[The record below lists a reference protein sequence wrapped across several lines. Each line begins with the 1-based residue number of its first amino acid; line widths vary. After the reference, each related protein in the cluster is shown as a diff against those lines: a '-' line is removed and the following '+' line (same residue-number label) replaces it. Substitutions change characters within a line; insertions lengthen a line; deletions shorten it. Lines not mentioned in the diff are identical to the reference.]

1 MCLLIIAVTPFIIFV
16 LFRENPDVRVCLLC
30 NILDDTAIKSN
41 VDHYENG
48 FFRFIRGKGLF
59 KKN

>member
-16 LFRENPDVRVCLLC
+16 LFRENPDVRVGLLC
-30 NILDDTAIKSN
+30 STLDDTAIKSN

-48 FFRFIRGKGLF
+48 FF
-59 KKN
+59 